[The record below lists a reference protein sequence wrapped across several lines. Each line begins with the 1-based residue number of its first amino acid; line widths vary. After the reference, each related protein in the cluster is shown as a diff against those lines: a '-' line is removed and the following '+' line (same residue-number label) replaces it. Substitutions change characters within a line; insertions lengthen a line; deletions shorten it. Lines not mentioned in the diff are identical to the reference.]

1 MKCFRSFYTILFSLF
16 VGTASSQTV
25 KISGMVK
32 AEGSVEGIH
41 VINKSSYRYAT
52 TSASG
57 EFTIEAKSSD
67 SLYFSSIQY
76 TPKFIVMN
84 STIMDQRY
92 VEVYLEDNITAL
104 DQVTIGQILTGDL
117 NSDITNS
124 DTDRPLDFYDLGIP
138 GYTGPR
144 KSQNESRLFEADAG
158 KMLYVGFPYA
168 MFNLNKF
175 LNTITGRTKK
185 LKKTV
190 KIEKDKSILTHI
202 KEVVGP
208 ELFKNDSL
216 HESLRT
222 EFYHFCADDPNFQL
236 RCTNRSDVEIMQYL
250 QQKLK
255 EFKTNNLNQN

>member
-1 MKCFRSFYTILFSLF
+1 MKSFRLLQIILFLSF
-16 VGTASSQTV
+16 IGSVSSQT
-25 KISGMVK
+25 KEISGVVK

-52 TSASG
+52 TDSNG
-57 EFTIEAKSSD
+57 EFTIVAKTSD

-76 TPKFIVMN
+76 TPKFVVVN
-84 STIMDQRY
+84 STMMNQRY
-92 VEVYLEDNITAL
+92 VEVYLDDNITAL
-104 DQVTIGQILTGDL
+104 DEVAIGQILTGDL

-124 DTDRPLDFYDLGIP
+124 DAERPLDFYDLGIP

-144 KSQNESRLFEADAG
+144 KTQNESRLFEADAG

-185 LKKTV
+185 LKYTL

-208 ELFKNDSL
+208 ELFKNESL
-216 HESLRT
+216 DDGLRT
-222 EFYHFCADDPNFQL
+222 EFYHFCADDPEFQL

-250 QQKLK
+250 DQKLT
-255 EFKTNNLNQN
+255 EFKSNNLNQN